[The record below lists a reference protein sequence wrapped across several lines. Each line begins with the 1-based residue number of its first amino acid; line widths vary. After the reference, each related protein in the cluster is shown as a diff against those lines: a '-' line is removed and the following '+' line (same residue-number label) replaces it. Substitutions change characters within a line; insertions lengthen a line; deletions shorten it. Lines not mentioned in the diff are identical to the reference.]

1 MRDDGR
7 PERVRFWDVGSTADD
22 LKKWVQAWKRAGPA
36 LREVT
41 RTELRSLSTREA
53 LDQLADHFAYA
64 LRTARATT
72 TSGLVEQQR
81 IFMKL
86 RHG

>member
-1 MRDDGR
+1 MS
-7 PERVRFWDVGSTADD
+7 STGDD
-22 LKKWVQAWKRAGPA
+22 LKEWVQAWKRAGPA
-36 LREVT
+36 LCEVK
-41 RTELRSLSTREA
+41 RAELRSLSTREA

-64 LRTARATT
+64 LRKAKATT